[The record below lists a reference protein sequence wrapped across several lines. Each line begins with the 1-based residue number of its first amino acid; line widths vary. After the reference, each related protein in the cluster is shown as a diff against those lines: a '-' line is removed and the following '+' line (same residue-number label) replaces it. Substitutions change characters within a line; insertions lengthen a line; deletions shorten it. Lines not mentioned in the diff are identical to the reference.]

1 MENPISPSR
10 SFVQMTELILPN
22 HMNALGTAFGG
33 VIMSWMD
40 ISASISASR
49 YCSKNVVTASID
61 DVHFLAPVHQGDVVC
76 LASQVNYTHK
86 TSMEVGVKVTA
97 ENIQTKNL
105 RQTATAYLTF
115 VALDENHK
123 PTPVPPLLLQTE
135 EEKER
140 FKQAEIRRKWR
151 LERRQQFAFSQQVR

>member
-1 MENPISPSR
+1 MENPVSPSL

-33 VIMSWMD
+33 VIMSWID

-61 DVHFLAPVHQGDVVC
+61 DVHFLAPVHKGDVVC
-76 LASQVNYTHK
+76 LTSQVNYAHK

-97 ENIQTKNL
+97 ESVGSHNI
-105 RQTATAYLTF
+105 RRTAMAYLTF

-123 PTPVPPLLLQTE
+123 PTPVPPLLLKTE
-135 EEKER
+135 EEKQR
-140 FKQAEIRRKWR
+140 FQQAEVRRKWR
-151 LERRQQFAFSQQVR
+151 LERRRHFSLDTNN

>member
-1 MENPISPSR
+1 MEKSVSPSR

-33 VIMSWMD
+33 VIMSWID

-61 DVHFLAPVHQGDVVC
+61 DVHFLAPVHKGDVVT
-76 LASQVNYTHK
+76 LTAQVNYTHK

-97 ENIQTKNL
+97 ENIVTGDI
-105 RQTATAYLTF
+105 RHTATAYLTF
-115 VALDENHK
+115 VALNERHK
-123 PTPVPPLLLQTE
+123 PTPVPPLFLQTE
-135 EEKER
+135 EEKKHFE
-140 FKQAEIRRKWR
+140 QAKLRRKWR
-151 LERRQQFAFSQQVR
+151 LERRSQFI

>member
-1 MENPISPSR
+1 MENNQTPVSPNC
-10 SFVQMTELILPN
+10 SFVQMTQLILPN

-33 VIMSWMD
+33 VIMSWID

-61 DVHFLAPVHQGDVVC
+61 DVHFLAPVHKGDVVC
-76 LASQVNYTHK
+76 LTSQVNYAHK

-97 ENIQTKNL
+97 EDIQNGDL

-115 VALDENHK
+115 VALDNQHK
-123 PTPVPPLLLQTE
+123 PTPVPPLLLKTKE
-135 EEKER
+135 ETQR
-140 FKQAEIRRKWR
+140 FKEAETRRQWR
-151 LERRQQFAFSQQVR
+151 LERRRQFSFSK